1 MSFNGHKVKLSVHLE
16 PEVYKAA
23 ENYSA
28 RMNVPLA
35 VVVADAAKQT
45 LLPQYR
51 KNAELASLKATE
63 KCFNRLRVLEDR
75 IGNDL
80 HVLKEM
86 IGLAVRVYLNH
97 TPAVPDDA
105 KSAATLSGRARFERF
120 LDVLAKNLRTGA
132 SILAEAPRQDDSP
145 PTTAEQPRAS
155 ATERARRSFEVEP
168 NLFEQEHPHATRSHA
183 GPTSSS

>member
-1 MSFNGHKVKLSVHLE
+1 MSLNENKIKLSVRLE

-35 VVVADAAKQT
+35 VVIADAAKQT

-51 KNAELASLKATE
+51 KDAELASLKATE
-63 KCFNRLRVLEDR
+63 RCFNKLRILEDR
-75 IGNDL
+75 IGTDL

-97 TPAVPDDA
+97 TPAVPDEAKDA
-105 KSAATLSGRARFERF
+105 ANLSGRIRFERY
-120 LDVLAKNLRTGA
+120 LDLLARNLRTGA
-132 SILAEAPRQDDSP
+132 SILSEPPRQEELPAAAPQKPKTASP
-145 PTTAEQPRAS
+145 PVPHG
-155 ATERARRSFEVEP
+155 
-168 NLFEQEHPHATRSHA
+168 LFEQEDVHAS
-183 GPTSSS
+183 GPNGGPPPAP